1 MRVAFVVAVVALL
14 ALVLAP
20 PREYVVRHPQVKP
33 PVPAA
38 GLKLKYKVDGVNR
51 VAKLQSDLVIGP
63 GTLETEID
71 LITGDLTG
79 DLTLPPSSGYFI
91 VFGFMPN
98 TARVDLIPTSK
109 VVGKIAAGQIKAN
122 SQLHIKLSDVQVN
135 GQPLDVGPDCKT
147 STPASIDLEGPFD
160 LAKIPMKATFT
171 IPPFAGCRGAEK
183 LDPLFSGLISGPD
196 NKLDMTLTAQF

>member
-1 MRVAFVVAVVALL
+1 MRVALVVAVVAVL
-14 ALVLAP
+14 ALALAP
-20 PREYVVRHPQVKP
+20 RGYVVRYAQVKP
-33 PVPAA
+33 PLPAA

-71 LITGDLTG
+71 LITGDLKG
-79 DLTLPPSSGYFI
+79 DLTLPPSNGYFI

-98 TARVDLIPTSK
+98 TARVDLIPTAQ

-122 SQLHIKLSDVQVN
+122 SQLHIKLSEVHVN

-147 STPASIDLEGPFD
+147 ATPASIDLEGPFD

-171 IPPFAGCRGAEK
+171 IPPFAGCQGAEK

-196 NKLDMTLTAQF
+196 NKLEMTLTAQF